1 MDLGAYTAVSVK
13 QFNEEILE
21 LKNEL
26 SAYQDMADVE
36 NILKKLEAAEDILVE
51 KGNASDLRSLY
62 EDALKLNAGYYTA
75 ESYQKLSDVLK
86 EAEAL
91 LADIDN
97 ADQAKLDAMTDRL
110 NEAVSALQ
118 YKAGDYSK
126 VEEAVKKAEG
136 LDRDAY
142 KDFSKVEEA
151 VKSVKY
157 GLDIRYQSDI
167 DQMAENILRAIDA
180 LERKD
185 SENEKGDAAIDDP
198 GTAAYNGQLS
208 FVLLSMVSASALAY
222 FYFKKRRDVNQ
233 TNGR

>member
-1 MDLGAYTAVSVK
+1 MYLNLYNLEKIEVINHGKTLHLFEIQLEGDLYVDDAKLQYAVDQALLKLDELEEMDLGAYTAVSVK

-62 EDALKLNAGYYTA
+62 EDALKLNADYYTA

-118 YKAGDYSK
+118 YKAGDYGEVRRSS
-126 VEEAVKKAEG
+126 E
-136 LDRDAY
+136 
-142 KDFSKVEEA
+142 
-151 VKSVKY
+151 KS
-157 GLDIRYQSDI
+157 R
-167 DQMAENILRAIDA
+167 RAGS
-180 LERKD
+180 RC
-185 SENEKGDAAIDDP
+185 
-198 GTAAYNGQLS
+198 
-208 FVLLSMVSASALAY
+208 V
-222 FYFKKRRDVNQ
+222 
-233 TNGR
+233 